1 MALPTTGLITLEMV
15 CKEFGKPLP
24 YTMSQLYGAMPGV
37 PTSGMISLMHFY
49 GVANTFTLTIS
60 NSIASPAIHQLA
72 LNAGWNGSAPLL
84 VIFACPMVNS
94 IRLDSSKT
102 FPGGLTLQINAGCFV
117 GGVINS
123 GTAIFTTV
131 PISINNM
138 GTIAGGGGLGGKGNS
153 TYVRYSS
160 DPQLVVGQGGQGG
173 SGQGFNTTSTLVVG
187 AAGYGFPGNTAT
199 YVGDVTGVSPWASGG
214 TGGDGGTWGVVG
226 GTGRSNGSV
235 GGNYSAS
242 GEYVAALQGA
252 PAGKYI
258 EGNSQVTWI
267 NKGTVMG
274 NFS

>member
-72 LNAGWNGSAPLL
+72 LNAGWNGTAPLL

-94 IRLDSSKT
+94 IRLDSTKT

-131 PISINNM
+131 PVSINNM
-138 GTIAGGGGLGGKGNS
+138 GTIAGGGGKGGTGNW
-153 TYVRYSS
+153 TFARYSN
-160 DPQLVVGQGGQGG
+160 DPTNVNGPPGAGGN
-173 SGQGFNTTSTLVVG
+173 GQGFANTSATSVTAAQLGFYGTTAYYSGDTVG
-187 AAGYGFPGNTAT
+187 AA
-199 YVGDVTGVSPWASGG
+199 PWASGG
-214 TGGDGGTWGVVG
+214 TGGNGGNWGIAGAVG
-226 GTGRSNGSV
+226 QSNGDW
-235 GGNYSAS
+235 GGNYSA
-242 GEYVAALQGA
+242 GGVATPATAGA
-252 PAGKYI
+252 VAGLYI
-258 EGNSQVTWI
+258 YGNSQVTWI